1 MPIKDWSEDDR
12 PREKLMS
19 QGAEA
24 CTVAELLAILIT
36 NGVRCKS
43 GYKSAVQLGE
53 DVMNACDNNLIWLVR
68 NSMATYQSVDGI
80 GPAKACIIKAAAELG
95 RRIHIANLGERVR
108 INSPETAYT
117 LMQGLKFK
125 ATEEFWA
132 IFTNNSG
139 MMLQKVKIGDGNA
152 GNVLVDLRK
161 LTLNALNCDASRIIL
176 CHNHPGGSNYPSPQ
190 DINLTNDIKAL
201 MNKINISVVEHI
213 IIAGDSYYSF
223 MENKLV

>member
-1 MPIKDWSEDDR
+1 MPIKDWNEDDK
-12 PREKLMS
+12 PREKLMT

-36 NGVRCKS
+36 NGVHSKA

-53 DVMNACDNNLIWLVR
+53 EVMNTCDNNLIWLVR
-68 NSMATYQSVDGI
+68 NSMASYQTVDGI

-95 RRIHIANLGERVR
+95 RRIHIANLGERVK
-108 INSPETAYT
+108 INSPQAAYT
-117 LMQGLKFK
+117 LMQGLKLK

-139 MMLQKVKIGDGNA
+139 MMLQRVKIGDGNA
-152 GNVLVDLRK
+152 GNVPVDLRK
-161 LTLNALNCDASRIIL
+161 LTLYALNCNASRVIL
-176 CHNHPGGSNYPSPQ
+176 CHNHPGGSNFPSSE

-201 MNKINISVVEHI
+201 MNKINVSVVEHI